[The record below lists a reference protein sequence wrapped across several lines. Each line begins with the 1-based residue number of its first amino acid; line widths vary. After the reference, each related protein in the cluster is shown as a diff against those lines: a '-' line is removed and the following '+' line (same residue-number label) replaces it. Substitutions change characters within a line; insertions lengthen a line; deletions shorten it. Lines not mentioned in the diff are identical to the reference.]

1 MLANALDVDATLPD
15 DRALRRE
22 AVIRVGESPRSW
34 PQGGVGCSRRKA
46 DGGVWRDSRPQNL
59 SSTCGRSP
67 TPMLVSSRLHRRRP
81 LSLQRPRR
89 RHLHP
94 PRHASCRR
102 VAASLA
108 GATYGT
114 AHGQS
119 SALRTIPRR
128 ARRPASDDWAAWPCR
143 PRGVALL
150 CIRRE
155 STQLYTFEYE
165 FLCVYS
171 AGVCCCLLLVL
182 REGTPVRAGYEYR
195 FSTSLTC

>member
-89 RHLHP
+89 PHLHP

-108 GATYGT
+108 GATVELYTHTGRV
-114 AHGQS
+114 QLY
-119 SALRTIPRR
+119 ALPRR
-128 ARRPASDDWAAWPCR
+128 ARRPASDDWAAW
-143 PRGVALL
+143 V
-150 CIRRE
+150 
-155 STQLYTFEYE
+155 S
-165 FLCVYS
+165 
-171 AGVCCCLLLVL
+171 CCCLLLVHV
-182 REGTPVRAGYEYR
+182 GIPTGGVRIQIFHLAYL
-195 FSTSLTC
+195 LTCL